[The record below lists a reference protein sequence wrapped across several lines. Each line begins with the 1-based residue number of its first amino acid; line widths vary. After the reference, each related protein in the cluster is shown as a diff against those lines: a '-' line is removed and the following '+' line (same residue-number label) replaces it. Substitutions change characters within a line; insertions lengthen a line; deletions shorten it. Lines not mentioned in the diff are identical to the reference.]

1 MRLQDSQANC
11 GPVAVK
17 NALCALG
24 IDRSTEECEIL
35 CGTTATQGT
44 PPHRMIKGLESIH
57 ELDVVVIKELRK
69 EIAILLL
76 KDSLRDG
83 RPVVLLVDN
92 AEHWIAAIGIL
103 GERVIIADGADY
115 ELVTSY
121 PLESFN
127 DRWYNKTSKRIPYY
141 GIRI

>member
-11 GPVAVK
+11 GSTAVK

-24 IDRSTEECEIL
+24 IDRSTEECELL

-57 ELDVVVIKELRK
+57 ELDVQVIREKRP
-69 EIAILLL
+69 EIALLL
-76 KDSLRDG
+76 LRDSLRDG
-83 RPVVLLVDN
+83 RPAILLVDD
-92 AEHWIAAIGIL
+92 AEHWIAAIGL
-103 GERVIIADGADY
+103 LNERIIVADGADN
-115 ELVTSY
+115 ELVTSNNS
-121 PLESFN
+121 EGTIK
-127 DRWYNKTSKRIPYY
+127 RWVNKNSKRTPYY

>member
-11 GPVAVK
+11 GSTAVK

-44 PPHRMIKGLESIH
+44 PPHKMIKGLESIH
-57 ELDVVVIKELRK
+57 ELDVQVIREKRP
-69 EIAILLL
+69 EIALLL
-76 KDSLRDG
+76 LRDSLRDG
-83 RPVVLLVDN
+83 RPVILLVDN
-92 AEHWIAAIGIL
+92 AEHWITAIGLL
-103 GERVIIADGADY
+103 GERIQIADGADN
-115 ELVTSY
+115 ELVTS
-121 PLESFN
+121 N
-127 DRWYNKTSKRIPYY
+127 NADGTIKRWCNATSKRTPYY

>member
-11 GPVAVK
+11 GSVAVK

-44 PPHRMIKGLESIH
+44 TPRRMIKGLESIH
-57 ELDVVVIKELRK
+57 ELDVAIISETRK
-69 EIAILLL
+69 EIALLL
-76 KDSLRDG
+76 LQSALRDG
-83 RPVVLLVDN
+83 RPVIILVDN
-92 AEHWIAAIGIL
+92 NEHWISAIGLL
-103 GERVIIADGADY
+103 GDRIIIADGADY
-115 ELVTSY
+115 ELVTSNNSEG
-121 PLESFN
+121 LLT
-127 DRWYNKTSKRIPYY
+127 RWCNSSSKRQSYY

>member
-11 GPVAVK
+11 GSTAVK

-24 IDRSTEECEIL
+24 IDRSTEECELL

-57 ELDVVVIKELRK
+57 ELDVQVIHESRE
-69 EIAILLL
+69 EIALLL
-76 KDSLRDG
+76 LREALRDG
-83 RPVVLLVDN
+83 RPVILLVDN
-92 AEHWIAAIGIL
+92 AEHWISAIGLL
-103 GERVIIADGADY
+103 GERIDIADGADN
-115 ELVTSY
+115 ELVTTNT
-121 PLESFN
+121 PMGLAV
-127 DRWYNKTSKRIPYY
+127 RWLNKYSKRKPYY

>member
-11 GPVAVK
+11 GSVAVK

-44 PPHRMIKGLESIH
+44 PPRKMIKGLESIH
-57 ELDVVVIKELRK
+57 ELDVQVINEHRQ

-76 KDSLRDG
+76 REALRDG
-83 RPVVLLVDN
+83 RPVILLVDN
-92 AEHWIAAIGIL
+92 AEHWISAIGLL
-103 GERVIIADGADY
+103 GERLIIADGADY
-115 ELVTSY
+115 ELVTSNNAEG
-121 PLESFN
+121 LQE
-127 DRWYNKTSKRIPYY
+127 RWRNVHSKRQPYY